1 MEPDVTAPST
11 LSVRVR
17 AMRWEAQSI
26 VGLELVPLPPL
37 RELPAFTAGAHIDLH
52 LNTPQGPL
60 VRSYSLLNDPRET
73 HRYCLGIHRDA
84 KSRGG
89 SSHVHAHLRVGD
101 VLTISAPRNH
111 FPLDERSPHNV
122 FIAGGIGIT
131 PMLSMIARS
140 QALGTPWTLYYAA
153 RTREHAGF
161 LEQLES
167 AAGSAGGQVVLNFDQ
182 APGGKLLDL
191 NAIVAALPAGAHVYC
206 CGPLPMLQAYEAAT
220 AGLPPERVHREYF
233 AAKDA
238 VASEGGFTVDLAR
251 SQKSLQVPAGKTI
264 LDCLIEIQAE
274 PMFSCREGVCGT
286 CEVKVLEGTPDHRDM
301 VLTDSERAANN
312 RMMVCCSGAKSPKL
326 VLDL

>member
-1 MEPDVTAPST
+1 MTTPST

-17 AMRWEAQSI
+17 AMTWEAQSI
-26 VGLELVPLPPL
+26 VGLELVPVPPL
-37 RELPAFTAGAHIDLH
+37 RELPAFSAGAHIDLH

-73 HRYCLGIHRDA
+73 HRYCLGINRDA
-84 KSRGG
+84 NSRGG
-89 SSHVHAHLRVGD
+89 SSHVHEQLRVGQ

-111 FPLDERSPHNV
+111 FPLDESAPHNV

-161 LEQLES
+161 LDRLENPDGT
-167 AAGSAGGQVVLNFDQ
+167 AGAQVVLNFDQ
-182 APGGKLLDL
+182 APGGKMLDL
-191 NAIVAALPAGAHVYC
+191 HAVVAGLPAGAHVYC
-206 CGPLPMLQAYEAAT
+206 CGPIPMLQAYEAAT
-220 AGLPPERVHREYF
+220 VSLPAERVHKEYF

-238 VASEGGFTVDLAR
+238 PASEGGFTVELAR
-251 SQKSLQVPAGKTI
+251 SHKTLQVPAGKTL
-264 LDCLIEIQAE
+264 LDCLIEIHAE
-274 PMFSCREGVCGT
+274 PPYSCREGICGT
-286 CEVKVLEGTPDHRDM
+286 CEVRVLEGTPDHRDM
-301 VLTDSERAANN
+301 VLSDSERAANN

>member
-1 MEPDVTAPST
+1 MTTPST

-17 AMRWEAQSI
+17 AMTWEAQSI
-26 VGLELVPLPPL
+26 VGLELVPVSPLDSLPP
-37 RELPAFTAGAHIDLH
+37 FSAGAHIDLH

-73 HRYCLGIHRDA
+73 HRYCLGINRDA

-89 SSHVHAHLRVGD
+89 SSHVHELLRVGE

-111 FPLDERSPHNV
+111 FPLDETAPHNV

-161 LEQLES
+161 LERLEN
-167 AAGSAGGQVVLNFDQ
+167 AAGGQVALNFDQ
-182 APGGKLLDL
+182 APGGKVLDL
-191 NAIVAALPAGAHVYC
+191 NAIVATLPAGAHVYC
-206 CGPLPMLQAYEAAT
+206 CGPIPMLQAYEAAT
-220 AGLPPERVHREYF
+220 AGLPSGRVHKEYF
-233 AAKDA
+233 AAKGA
-238 VASEGGFTVDLAR
+238 PASEGGFTVELAR
-251 SQKSLQVPAGKTI
+251 SQKTLQVPAGKTI
-264 LDCLIEIQAE
+264 LDCLIEIHAE
-274 PMFSCREGVCGT
+274 PTFSCREGICGT
-286 CEVKVLEGTPDHRDM
+286 CEVRVLEGTPDHRDM
-301 VLTDSERAANN
+301 VLSDSERAADN